1 MGNQMAHIVTSGRL
15 KEKNRE
21 YHTVDIKPFHYTT
34 RIKTLDFYYCHNRS
48 HQTYFQ
54 ESEVQIIPK
63 TDLTK
68 IIFRNQMD
76 TEIDHTTTFVV
87 WGVDGFALGF
97 SAADRAGAGF
107 THIYAVR

>member
-15 KEKNRE
+15 KEKTGSIILWTKR
-21 YHTVDIKPFHYTT
+21 
-34 RIKTLDFYYCHNRS
+34 LDFYYCHNRS
-48 HQTYFQ
+48 HQTYFR

-63 TDLTK
+63 TDITK

-76 TEIDHTTTFVV
+76 TEIDHTTTFIV

-97 SAADRAGAGF
+97 GAADRAGAGF
-107 THIYAVR
+107 THIYAIR